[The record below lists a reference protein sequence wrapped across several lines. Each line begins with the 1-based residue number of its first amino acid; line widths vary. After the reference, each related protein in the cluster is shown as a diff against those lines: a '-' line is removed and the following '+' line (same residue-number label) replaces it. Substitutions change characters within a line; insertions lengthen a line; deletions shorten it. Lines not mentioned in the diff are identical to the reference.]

1 MRKVRSAH
9 NCSCH
14 ATATPTVFLSRPIHS
29 NHLKSKAQSD
39 WDIFGQ
45 HLLTKI
51 HDFEET
57 ISVLLP
63 TILHCCLSLRSLFR
77 RDRKRFLHKFGG
89 FPFKFKYLIR
99 EQPLWR
105 ENWFFLLWIS
115 QKGSH
120 TEVKIRKLRP
130 FLSELDSL
138 LILFWYYYQAKR
150 VNIAK
155 LLSDQNVFQTRL
167 KVSANSVIVAKSVNC
182 YKTTFFQIASQQCC
196 LEGESGRWAVIWKSG

>member
-1 MRKVRSAH
+1 MISERKRRFKLQATTWWGKYVLHIIAH
-9 NCSCH
+9 VTQLPPQQSSSH
-14 ATATPTVFLSRPIHS
+14 VQYIPITWRVKLSQIEIFLDNICWQKFMI
-29 NHLKSKAQSD
+29 LKKQ
-39 WDIFGQ
+39 FQ
-45 HLLTKI
+45 L
-51 HDFEET
+51 
-57 ISVLLP
+57 LLP

-138 LILFWYYYQAKR
+138 LISF
-150 VNIAK
+150 
-155 LLSDQNVFQTRL
+155 
-167 KVSANSVIVAKSVNC
+167 
-182 YKTTFFQIASQQCC
+182 
-196 LEGESGRWAVIWKSG
+196 